1 MNFKVRKISRN
12 QQKIK
17 NKWWR
22 RWVRYFGPKLSVVLA
37 IIISLSIVFG
47 IASAIMSSDFHF
59 AQKTRDILSLG
70 PLSQDSNGHTNI
82 LLLGVGGD
90 GAEGGN
96 LSDSIM
102 IASFNPQNPS
112 VAFLSLPRDLFIPS
126 KIGERKL
133 NEIYAAARYKHGDRK
148 GLEIIKS
155 AISEFSGIRIHYGAV
170 INFKVFEEVVDAL
183 NGIEIF
189 VPTDIEDP
197 FYPDRD
203 YGYQTFVIRKGLQ
216 HLDGATALKYA
227 RSRKTSSDYDRA
239 QRQQDLILALRK
251 RAEDL
256 SLLTDFGKLAEF
268 FQIYRKHVNTDLG
281 LTQVVALAKMGL
293 AIDYSNAV
301 SAVLN
306 DDVMKRGG
314 FLFTP
319 AMEFYGGQ
327 YVLLPENLK
336 DTQTFLD
343 LVLIHPEILLENAQ
357 ISVLNGSK
365 LEGKASKIAERLRRL
380 GLHIIEVGNYDSD
393 IPVYK
398 TFLKNFTPEKTLKTT
413 NFLASLLETSHL
425 ENVLVE
431 SIDPNNLID
440 IQIILGTN

>member
-22 RWVRYFGPKLSVVLA
+22 KWVRCFGPKLSVVLA
-37 IIISLSIVFG
+37 VVISLTIVFG
-47 IASAIMSSDFHF
+47 VGSAIVSSDFHF
-59 AQKTRDILSLG
+59 AQKTRDIFSFG
-70 PLSQDSNGHTNI
+70 PLDQDSNGHTNI

-102 IASFNPQNPS
+102 IASFNPKNPS
-112 VAFLSLPRDLFIPS
+112 VAFLSLPRDLFISS

-155 AISEFSGIRIHYGAV
+155 AISDFSGIRIHYGAV

-183 NGIEIF
+183 SGIEIF

-197 FYPDRD
+197 FYPDGD

-256 SLLTDFGKLAEF
+256 SLLTDFDKLAEF
-268 FQIYRKHVNTDLG
+268 FQIYRKNVNTDLG
-281 LTQVVALAKMGL
+281 LTQLVALAKMGL

-306 DDVMKRGG
+306 DDTTKRGG

-327 YVLLPENLK
+327 YVLLPENLQ

-365 LEGKASKIAERLRRL
+365 LEGKASKMAERLRRL

-393 IPVYK
+393 IPVQK
-398 TFLKNFTPEKTLKTT
+398 TFLKDFTPEKTLKTT
-413 NFLASLLETSHL
+413 NFLANLLETSHL

>member
-1 MNFKVRKISRN
+1 MNFKVREISRS
-12 QQKIK
+12 QKKIK

-22 RWVRYFGPKLSVVLA
+22 KWVRCFGPRLSVVLA
-37 IIISLSIVFG
+37 IIISLAIIFG
-47 IASAIMSSDFHF
+47 ISSAVMGSDFHF
-59 AQKTRDILSLG
+59 AQKTRDLFSLG
-70 PLSQDSNGHTNI
+70 PLSQDSNNHTNI

-133 NEIYAAARYKHGDRK
+133 NEIYAAARYKYGDRR
-148 GLEIIKS
+148 GLEIIKDAVS
-155 AISEFSGIRIHYGAV
+155 DFSGIRIHYGAV
-170 INFKVFEEVVDAL
+170 INFKVFEEVVEAL
-183 NGIEIF
+183 GGLEIF

-197 FYPDRD
+197 FYPDED

-256 SLLTDFGKLAEF
+256 SFLTDFGKLTEF

-281 LTQVVALAKMGL
+281 LTQIVALAKMGM
-293 AIDYSNAV
+293 AIDYYNAV

-306 DDVMKRGG
+306 DDPTQRGG

-343 LVLIHPEILLENAQ
+343 LVLIHPGILLENAQ

-365 LEGKASKIAERLRRL
+365 LSGRASETAERLRRL
-380 GLHIIEVGNYDSD
+380 GFHIIEVGNYDAD
-393 IPVYK
+393 TPVYK
-398 TFLKNFTPEKTLKTT
+398 TFLKHFSPEKTLKTT
-413 NFLASLLETSHL
+413 NFLADFFETSQI
-425 ENVLVE
+425 ENVVAE